1 MNELI
6 KLDNVTAGYDNGIVL
21 RDVSFTVSDQD
32 FIGVIGPNGG
42 GKTTLIKIMLGLIK
56 PVSGTIQ
63 RFDNQE
69 GSFIGYLPQQSHID
83 RKFPIT
89 VQDIVLSG
97 LMSAGKGLSM
107 YSSTD
112 KKQALNLLDQMGIS
126 HLSKRTAGELSGGQ
140 LQRVFICRAL
150 ISSPK
155 LLILDEPN
163 TFVDN
168 RFEHEMYEI
177 LQQLNKKMAIMII
190 SHDVGTISYF
200 VKTIACVN
208 TFLHYHPS
216 NIITEAQLAGYNCPL
231 QIITHGDIPHTVL
244 QKHDH
249 SHDYDTE
256 FASPHD
262 HKHN

>member
-1 MNELI
+1 MGELI
-6 KLDNVTAGYDNGIVL
+6 KLNNVTAGYDNGIVL
-21 RDVSFTVSDQD
+21 RDVSLTVSDQD

-42 GKTTLIKIMLGLIK
+42 GKTTLIKLILGLIK

-69 GSFIGYLPQQSHID
+69 GSFIGYLPQQSQID
-83 RKFPIT
+83 RKFPIN

-97 LMSAGKGLSM
+97 LMSSGKPLNR

-112 KKQALNLLDQMGIS
+112 KKQALALLGQMGIG
-126 HLSKRTAGELSGGQ
+126 HLAKRTTTELSGGQ
-140 LQRVFICRAL
+140 LQRAFISRAL

-168 RFEHEMYEI
+168 RFEHEMYEL
-177 LQQLNKKMAIMII
+177 LQQFNKKMAIMII

-208 TFLHYHPS
+208 TYLKYHPS
-216 NIITEAQLAGYNCPL
+216 NIITEEQLAGYNCPL
-231 QIITHGDIPHTVL
+231 QIITHGDVPHTVL

-249 SHDYDTE
+249 SHDHEHIYLQDQ
-256 FASPHD
+256 
-262 HKHN
+262 KHE